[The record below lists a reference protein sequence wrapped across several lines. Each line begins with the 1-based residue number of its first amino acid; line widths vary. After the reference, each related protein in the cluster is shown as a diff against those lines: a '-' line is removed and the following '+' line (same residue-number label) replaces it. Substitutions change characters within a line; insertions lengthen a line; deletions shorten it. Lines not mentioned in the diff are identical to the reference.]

1 MENLYSVR
9 IIRRE
14 NQVVS
19 GVYIKE
25 FWMFCGVYVN
35 EFIIEQD
42 KVSGDKDK
50 VTCNTILQENG
61 VDIDELKADYNIK
74 VTGINDSIN
83 LLSKDRRI
91 SFGNQIKGDILGI
104 SKCLKW
110 NKNGVEEF
118 KRLYEAFVNSDFAYN
133 NYLTHLFLEQ
143 FGYDM
148 KMTQLEIL
156 NNCMDEIYA
165 RDEEIEG
172 LIYRRFAYFNCAR
185 KINRICDS
193 LKVARVFKDERV
205 MIAAHEL
212 SVENEEFTMG
222 NVLAGL
228 IGLSKK
234 KLWLDGEIY
243 IQKALDR
250 EAYNKYSAFIYY
262 ALAHYYEKQRKNKKE
277 AWRLYQNMRKVDS
290 NNYRMLFKYAA
301 YVFYKN
307 KYATHEL
314 HKNSYINSWILFFE
328 LYNLI
333 ERQVDRG
340 WIQPLELEYY
350 YKCARI
356 LSDIPEDKAVRMG
369 MQPIK
374 AEDIKR
380 IEVNDFQRSNFMN
393 KILFNDNLREVYKK
407 YFRDKMESYR
417 LDNIVEQY

>member
-14 NQVVS
+14 NQVVP

-42 KVSGDKDK
+42 KVLGDKDE
-50 VTCNTILQENG
+50 VTCNIILQENG
-61 VDIDELKADYNIK
+61 LDIDELQADYNIK
-74 VTGINDSIN
+74 IANINDSIN
-83 LLSKDRRI
+83 LSSKDKRI
-91 SFGNQIKGDILGI
+91 LFGNQIKGDILGI

-110 NKNGVEEF
+110 NKNGAEEF

-165 RDEEIEG
+165 RDEEIDG

-193 LKVARVFKDERV
+193 LKVDRVFKDERV
-205 MIAAHEL
+205 MMAAHEL

-228 IGLSKK
+228 IGLSEK

-243 IQKALDR
+243 IQKVLDR
-250 EAYNKYSAFIYY
+250 EEHNRYSAFVYY
-262 ALAHYYEKQRKNKKE
+262 ALAHYYEKEKKDEKKAWKRYKNMQE
-277 AWRLYQNMRKVDS
+277 VAPD
-290 NNYRMLFKYAA
+290 NYRILFKDAA
-301 YVFYKN
+301 
-307 KYATHEL
+307 HEF
-314 HKNSYINSWILFFE
+314 HKSSYINSWILFFE
-328 LYNLI
+328 LYNSI
-333 ERQVDRG
+333 ERRVDRG
-340 WIQPLELEYY
+340 WTQPLELEYC

-356 LSDIPEDKAVRMG
+356 LNNIPEDRAIKLG

-374 AEDIKR
+374 VEDIKR
-380 IEVNDFQRSNFMN
+380 IEVNDFQESNFM
-393 KILFNDNLREVYKK
+393 KKFLFNDNIREVYKK
-407 YFRDKMESYR
+407 YFRDKMESHR
-417 LDNIVEQY
+417 LSDIVEE